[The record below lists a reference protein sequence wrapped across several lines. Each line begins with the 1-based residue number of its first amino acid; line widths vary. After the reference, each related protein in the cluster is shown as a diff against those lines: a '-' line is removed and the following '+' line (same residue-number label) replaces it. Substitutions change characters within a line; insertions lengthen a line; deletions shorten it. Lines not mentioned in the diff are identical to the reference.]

1 MNFDGFRGYVGDVS
15 VAYRTAWVPNDLT
28 PRNDAADLAAAW
40 VLDQARTH
48 ALQPFLRPAEGTPGR
63 GHAVLAFQPDY
74 NDVNKAI
81 QAARFGAFAA
91 VESGRTPLIGW
102 AMETRA
108 LDLTTGEVTTDTRS
122 AALRE
127 AIERIHFFDN
137 NGWTRGF
144 GADGAKRILGDLRPS
159 DRDKDVILGS
169 LCALGSRPAALRRLS
184 GLAER
189 AWK

>member
-1 MNFDGFRGYVGDVS
+1 VNFDGFRGYVADVS

-48 ALQPFLRPAEGTPGR
+48 ALQPFLRLTEGTPGR

-74 NDVNKAI
+74 NDVHQAN

-108 LDLTTGEVTTDTRS
+108 IDLTTGEVTADTRS
-122 AALRE
+122 AALKE
-127 AIERIHFFDN
+127 AIARIHFFDN

-144 GADGAKRILGDLRPS
+144 GAESAKRILGDLRPP

-169 LCALGSRPAALRRLS
+169 LCALGCRAAALRRL
-184 GLAER
+184 GDLADR